1 MSNTVVLREIISQAF
16 GSSCQSSPMTR
27 HTESNGSGKRSDG
40 KSPILKWKGSSVS
53 KQASGFMQFVADW
66 QETGTFMAAL
76 EKVESWI
83 FSRIVES
90 VWWQVII

>member
-1 MSNTVVLREIISQAF
+1 MK
-16 GSSCQSSPMTR
+16 
-27 HTESNGSGKRSDG
+27 NGGKPTAVQCRNSYG
-40 KSPILKWKGSSVS
+40 S
-53 KQASGFMQFVADW
+53 KQVKKYMQCVDDW

-90 VWWQVII
+90 VWWQV